1 MGFGLICTEPK
12 DVSVI
17 HEYSL
22 GQLIKPLIR
31 EIFLLDTYLAG
42 TSYVEDQE
50 RYAAL
55 QIDDELILKR
65 EPENEYDEMAI
76 LVLNS
81 WGEKLGYVPRKDN
94 IVFSR
99 LMDAGKVLK
108 ARVKAIELGDFGVW
122 EVEMEIFLVDL

>member
-1 MGFGLICTEPK
+1 M
-12 DVSVI
+12 
-17 HEYSL
+17 
-22 GQLIKPLIR
+22 
-31 EIFLLDTYLAG
+31 
-42 TSYVEDQE
+42 EDQE
-50 RYAAL
+50 RCAAL
-55 QIDDELILKR
+55 QIDDELTLKR

-94 IVFSR
+94 FVFSR

-122 EVEMEIFLVDL
+122 EVEMEIYLVDL